1 MKIGVAKEIKDK
13 EHRIALTPE
22 GARRLAGS
30 GHEVRVEGGAG
41 TGSGFSDEEYTAVGA
56 KITDA
61 ATAWNADLV
70 LKVKEP
76 MPSEYRYLQGQI
88 VFTYFHLAGVPR
100 TLTEALL
107 GSGTTAIAYETVEDS
122 TGRLPLLAPMSAIAG
137 NMATLMGAYYLARF
151 NHGRGVQLG
160 RVMGEPHGKVVII
173 GDGVVGRHAA
183 ATAVGMGATVHI
195 AGEFAER
202 EAELKREVS
211 PDLHYLISTP
221 DTIAREIRDA
231 DLLVG
236 AILLHGAK
244 APHVVTESMV
254 RNMLNGAVVVDVSI
268 DQGGCIETSR
278 PTSHSD
284 PVYERHGVIHYCVT
298 NMPGAY
304 PRTSTIAL
312 ENATFPYVSRLAD
325 QGLGGV
331 ASDPGFLRGLNTY
344 QGYITCEP
352 VAEALDMGTRYRALT
367 EFSFH

>member
-13 EHRIALTPE
+13 ESRIALTPE
-22 GARRLAGS
+22 GARRLAS
-30 GHEVRVEGGAG
+30 AGHEVRVECGAG
-41 TGSGFSDEEYTAVGA
+41 VGSGFPDEEYVSAGA
-56 KITDA
+56 KITDTS
-61 ATAWNADLV
+61 TAWDSDIV

-76 MPSEYRYLQGQI
+76 MPSEYGHLQGQI

-100 TLTEALL
+100 ALTEALL
-107 GSGTTAIAYETVEDS
+107 RSSTTAIAYETVEDS
-122 TGRLPLLAPMSAIAG
+122 SGRLPLLAPMSAIAG

-151 NHGRGVQLG
+151 NRGRGVQLG
-160 RVMGEPHGKVVII
+160 RIMGEPHGKVVII

-183 ATAVGMGATVHI
+183 ATAAGLGATVHV
-195 AGEFAER
+195 AGEFADR
-202 EAELKREVS
+202 ESKLKREVS
-211 PDLHYLISTP
+211 PDLHFLISTP
-221 DTIAREIRDA
+221 ETIAREIRDT

-236 AILLHGAK
+236 AVLVHGAK

-254 RNMLNGAVVVDVSI
+254 REMPTGAVIVDVSI

-312 ENATFPYVSRLAD
+312 GNATFPYVSRLAD

-344 QGYITCEP
+344 RGYITCEP
-352 VAEALDMGTRYRALT
+352 VAEALDMKPRYHPVT
-367 EFSFH
+367 DFSFQ